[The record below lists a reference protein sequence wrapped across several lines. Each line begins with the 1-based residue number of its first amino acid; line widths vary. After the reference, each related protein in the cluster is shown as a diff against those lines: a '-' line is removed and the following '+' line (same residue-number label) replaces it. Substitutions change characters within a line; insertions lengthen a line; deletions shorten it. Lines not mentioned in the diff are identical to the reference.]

1 MTWQTFSGGD
11 AEWDNLA
18 TSLASA
24 SPYQTSAWANF
35 KRSVGWST
43 VRLINTDNRCAVQ
56 ALVKRF
62 KFASVVW
69 APGGPIG
76 EVTEADLAGLS
87 AAVKTES
94 PSLVQYVRV
103 SDFRTALPAR
113 HKQYELAGWRRPR
126 ATLSTAQ
133 TLTRELGRDDTLGNG
148 YSKNWSRNLRRGEDR
163 GITASIWM
171 PADGTEIARLHESV
185 VAAKGLETN
194 DWRTRSA
201 EVARLLESFANQLVL
216 VKATDAEGTLLA
228 LRGAVIIGNCGFDFL
243 AATSIEGRK
252 NYASNVALHHL
263 LSVLD
268 TCGVTTYDF
277 GGVDY
282 HANKG
287 VYDFKHGAG
296 GTEHSYM
303 GEFEMVRPRIL
314 RPFISTMVA
323 SRLPK

>member
-35 KRSVGWST
+35 KRSIGWSS
-43 VRLINTDNRCAVQ
+43 VRLITTDNRCAVQ

-62 KFASVVW
+62 NFASVVW

-76 EVTEADLAGLS
+76 EVTEADLADL
-87 AAVKTES
+87 AAAIKIES

-126 ATLSTAQ
+126 TALSSAQ
-133 TLTRELGRDDTLGNG
+133 TLTRELGRDNSLGSG

-163 GITASIWM
+163 GITASVWM

-185 VAAKGLETN
+185 VATKGLETN

-216 VKATDAEGTLLA
+216 VKATDAAGTLLA
-228 LRGAVIIGNCGFDFL
+228 LRGAVIIGNFGFDFL

-263 LSVLD
+263 LSVLA
-268 TCGVTTYDF
+268 THGVTTYDF

-296 GTEHSYM
+296 GTEHSYL
-303 GEFEMVRPRIL
+303 GEFEMVKPRIL